1 VAAAFG
7 TVKVPRGRRSDH
19 DAPELTADPARARGA
34 CPRRVPAARARGE
47 PGPADRTAHGTRRSS
62 PGGLALW
69 YPPAVQPDPL
79 SARRRPVQLFVTA
92 IQYPIQFGIA
102 ILVAGGFV
110 TIFLR
115 AAISPERK
123 TGAVGWVRAIT
134 GPNAKL
140 FFGILFLGWVAV
152 SGLLIPSFPNT
163 ANSPY
168 GAIALIS
175 MFTGFFI
182 MMGLLWAV
190 IGE

>member
-1 VAAAFG
+1 VAKRGPARVAAYASGILRPFI
-7 TVKVPRGRRSDH
+7 
-19 DAPELTADPARARGA
+19 
-34 CPRRVPAARARGE
+34 
-47 PGPADRTAHGTRRSS
+47 
-62 PGGLALW
+62 
-69 YPPAVQPDPL
+69 PPAL
-79 SARRRPVQLFVTA
+79 RAEAPVQLFVTA
-92 IQYPIQFGIA
+92 IQYPIQFGLA
-102 ILVAGGFV
+102 ILVAGAFV

-123 TGAVGWVRAIT
+123 TGAISWVRAIT
-134 GPNAKL
+134 GPNAKV

-152 SGLLIPSFPNT
+152 SGILIPSFPNT

>member
-1 VAAAFG
+1 M
-7 TVKVPRGRRSDH
+7 
-19 DAPELTADPARARGA
+19 
-34 CPRRVPAARARGE
+34 
-47 PGPADRTAHGTRRSS
+47 
-62 PGGLALW
+62 
-69 YPPAVQPDPL
+69 
-79 SARRRPVQLFVTA
+79 QLFVTA
-92 IQYPIQFGIA
+92 IQYPIQFGLA
-102 ILVAGGFV
+102 ILVAGVFV
-110 TIFLR
+110 TTFLR

-123 TGAVGWVRAIT
+123 TGSIGWVRAIT
-134 GPNAKL
+134 GPNAKV

>member
-1 VAAAFG
+1 M
-7 TVKVPRGRRSDH
+7 
-19 DAPELTADPARARGA
+19 
-34 CPRRVPAARARGE
+34 
-47 PGPADRTAHGTRRSS
+47 
-62 PGGLALW
+62 
-69 YPPAVQPDPL
+69 
-79 SARRRPVQLFVTA
+79 QLFVTA
-92 IQYPIQFGIA
+92 IQYPIQFGLA
-102 ILVAGGFV
+102 ILVAGAFV

-123 TGAVGWVRAIT
+123 TGAISWVRAIT
-134 GPNAKL
+134 GPNAKV

-152 SGLLIPSFPNT
+152 SGILIPSFPNT

>member
-1 VAAAFG
+1 MRREDRASGQPGSRSFPG
-7 TVKVPRGRRSDH
+7 RGGPEPRAGRALCGS
-19 DAPELTADPARARGA
+19 
-34 CPRRVPAARARGE
+34 AARRGL
-47 PGPADRTAHGTRRSS
+47 PATAHRTRRTS

-79 SARRRPVQLFVTA
+79 PARRRPVQLFVTA

-152 SGLLIPSFPNT
+152 SGLLIPSGGPRRRP
-163 ANSPY
+163 SP
-168 GAIALIS
+168 GRGCRRRAS
-175 MFTGFFI
+175 RS
-182 MMGLLWAV
+182 V
-190 IGE
+190 R